1 MILIQRERNYQ
12 RSAKATSSFKRPS
25 KLVFSA
31 VTQLFVYMD
40 NCTYVKTCESHCG
53 LMQQE
58 PRQED
63 SLEQYLE
70 EG

>member
-1 MILIQRERNYQ
+1 M
-12 RSAKATSSFKRPS
+12 
-25 KLVFSA
+25 FST
-31 VTQLFVYMD
+31 VTQPSVYMD
-40 NCTYVKTCESHCG
+40 IGTYVKTCESHCG